1 LRDWLIDLRIT
12 ASFAPTPI
20 LERLLKLSWP
30 EKTDL
35 RFIITGGDQL
45 TQYPS
50 EQIPFAVINQYG
62 PSENTVVTTDC
73 YVPVGMTTG
82 TPSIGR
88 PIANT
93 EVYVLDSHLQPV
105 PVGVIGDL
113 YIGGKSL
120 ARGYANRL
128 ELTEEKFIP
137 HPFKS
142 GERLYYTGDKAS
154 YLPDGDLRFHGRM
167 DDQVKIRGFRIE
179 LGEVEA
185 TLQAHLSV
193 KEAVVLVREDHP
205 GDKRL
210 VAYVVGEGSVNEW
223 REHLKT
229 HLPNYMVP
237 AHFIEVDAIPLTTN
251 GKVDRKALNSLTI
264 QKESTFSTPIIPRDE
279 IEYQLIRIW
288 QDVLQIEDVHVND
301 DFFDRGGH
309 SLLVIKLISKVR
321 EKFGKEIKVSALI
334 ENPTVEE
341 IACLIR
347 DNHGM
352 EKSLSVLVPL
362 QESEKRPFFCVHP
375 FMGNV
380 FCYIQLARLLKDH
393 CSFYGLQNPL
403 VEKEGMDGLTLSE
416 VVQLYIEEM
425 KRVQPEGPYRL
436 GGWSL
441 GGAIA
446 YEIATILRNQGE
458 EVEMLVLMDTKVPS
472 EQDHKTEDDMLSYIL
487 KHFIHL
493 DLVEQGEELVHQQD
507 MLVDQLIV
515 EGVLLPDADLTSL
528 KQIINAHRKGLNLMA
543 EHVLTPYF
551 GEVIYF
557 SAEEGRDL
565 FTDWRPL
572 LQGKVNKYSVPGSH
586 EEIVFSP
593 AVEKIAKCLVN
604 ELEGIEGAY
613 LSLTTK

>member
-1 LRDWLIDLRIT
+1 RDWLIDLRIT